1 MAALLGLAV
10 SQFAS
15 GQTTTQTPT
24 ASAGD
29 ITEIIVTA
37 RRVEERVQDVPIS
50 IQVFSQ
56 GQLDRHDITN
66 AVDLAKYTPSL
77 SANPNFGNDETTFAI
92 RGFNQDGGSPPSV
105 GVYFADVVAPRGN
118 GNGIPI
124 GDGTNHG
131 DFFDLANVQVL
142 KGPQGTLFGLNTTGG
157 DILFVPQKPTS
168 EFGGYGELSYGNY
181 AMHRETGGAEF
192 AHQRYGSLP
201 ARRRPNVPL
210 RLSEQR

>member
-1 MAALLGLAV
+1 MSAKCYGVSIAALLGLAV
-10 SQFAS
+10 AQFA
-15 GQTTTQTPT
+15 GAQQTTTQTQT
-24 ASAGD
+24 TSAGD
-29 ITEIIVTA
+29 MTEIIVTA

-56 GQLDRHDITN
+56 AQLDRHDITN
-66 AVDLAKYTPSL
+66 ASDLAQYTPSL

-142 KGPQGTLFGLNTTGG
+142 KGPQGTLFGLEYHGRRH
-157 DILFVPQKPTS
+157 FVR
-168 EFGGYGELSYGNY
+168 
-181 AMHRETGGAEF
+181 AAE
-192 AHQRYGSLP
+192 ADQ
-201 ARRRPNVPL
+201 
-210 RLSEQR
+210 